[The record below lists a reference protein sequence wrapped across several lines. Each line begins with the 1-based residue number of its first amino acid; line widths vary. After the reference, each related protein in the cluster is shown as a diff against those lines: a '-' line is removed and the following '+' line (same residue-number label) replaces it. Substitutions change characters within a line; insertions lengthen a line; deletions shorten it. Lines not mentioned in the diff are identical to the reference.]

1 MPFTLRPTTIA
12 TLLILSLVLIPAAAS
27 GQSAW
32 LDPTVESSVSLE
44 ILKPDYWSSGY
55 GNSIGPKAQSA
66 VWFLSTKIRASSST
80 FFLFELPVSYYDAVV
95 RRYDYYGGG
104 GYDEYEIDSEILVG
118 NLFFGIETTSA
129 TSSFYGQFGFRMP
142 TAEDSKRLSAEQ
154 GLLADPGRFGAFLP
168 NVLTF
173 RVRAGMR
180 TQEIAGLVYHVY
192 LGPIFM
198 NPIGDNSGADAEVYL
213 DYGSQLWLV
222 TEKARLG
229 AGFSGIFH
237 TTNEGEGF
245 GENSLHQ
252 FGIAASFGSGR
263 VRPGGQLRV
272 PLDDDWPRLQFVWG
286 LTLQVKLGND

>member
-1 MPFTLRPTTIA
+1 MSNTPRQTTIA
-12 TLLILSLVLIPAAAS
+12 TLLVLSLMLIPTIAS

-44 ILKPDYWSSGY
+44 ILKPDYWNSGY
-55 GNSIGPKAQSA
+55 GNSIGPKVQSS
-66 VWFLSTKIRASSST
+66 VWFLSSKIRASSST
-80 FFLFELPVSYYDAVV
+80 FFLFELPVSHYDAVV
-95 RRYDYYGGG
+95 RRYDYFYG
-104 GYDEYEIDSEILVG
+104 GYDEYETDSETLVG

-154 GLLADPGRFGAFLP
+154 GLVADPGRFGAFLP

-173 RVRAGMR
+173 RMRAGVR
-180 TQEIAGLVYHVY
+180 TQEIAGLAYHVY

-198 NPIGDNSGADAEVYL
+198 KPIGDNSGADTEVYL

-229 AGFSGIFH
+229 AGFSGILH
-237 TTNEGEGF
+237 TTNDGGGF

-252 FGIAASFGSGR
+252 FGVAASFGSGR
-263 VRPGGQLRV
+263 FRPGGQLHV
-272 PLDDDWPRLQFVWG
+272 PLDDDIPGLQYVWG
-286 LTLQVKLGND
+286 LTLQVVLGDY